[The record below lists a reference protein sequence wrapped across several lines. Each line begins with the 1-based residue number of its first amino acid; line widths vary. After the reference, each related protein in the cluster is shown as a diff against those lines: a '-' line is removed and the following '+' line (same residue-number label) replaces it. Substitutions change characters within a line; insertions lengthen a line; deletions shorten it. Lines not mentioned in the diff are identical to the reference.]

1 MHYFMNDSAFL
12 RFFHSL
18 CGLLI
23 SFPFSFFV
31 PAPEAAED
39 TVGNQPSEDPRTAKF
54 TWKIEN
60 FSRITT
66 KKLYSGIYDLGDY
79 KW

>member
-1 MHYFMNDSAFL
+1 MHYFMNDSACFL
-12 RFFHSL
+12 FFHYL
-18 CGLLI
+18 CSLLI
-23 SFPFSFFV
+23 SFPYSFFV
-31 PAPEAAED
+31 LAPEATED
-39 TVGNQPSEDPRTAKF
+39 NVGNQASEDPRTAKF

-66 KKLYSGIYDLGDY
+66 KKLYSGIYDLVDY

>member
-1 MHYFMNDSAFL
+1 MIASRL
-12 RFFHSL
+12 RFFSTL
-18 CGLLI
+18 CSRFI
-23 SFPFSFFV
+23 SFPYLFFV
-31 PAPEAAED
+31 VAVEATED
-39 TVGNQPSEDPRTAKF
+39 NVGNQPTEDPRSAKF